1 MTTNYNYT
9 SGLEMDAVLKAMG
22 IDDSPFHTII
32 ARDKKEKVNIWRGLK
47 IYFSGTYYVV
57 IKGKIPLEVANIIYE
72 KYPDNPYG
80 IRIEG
85 GSDDYVPIE
94 HAVDDKF
101 IDETKK
107 AEKESRSFIELDVKY
122 KKAEK
127 KMAVRNDEDKYVKLY
142 HIDSKEG
149 LIILLSEL
157 ADYYARKQGL
167 EETAVKNY
175 NEIMTIVNA
184 EMLKKLNLTITNYE
198 WLKDNK
204 DFMGCLS
211 GSDKDDF
218 TFPLRKELNEF
229 DKTVNPYLNND
240 IELDSIG
247 NYTQKIAINGSIYGS
262 YDNRDY
268 YGYRENCCNMR
279 ICAINEN
286 SYIMYSRRAD
296 GFLYHLIYFFSPN
309 EYLIVNH
316 TFSSVPDDNKN
327 GERLYIDYS
336 VNDHKQ
342 KFELDYNITKNILK
356 DGYGHKEEITPEKL
370 NFILEKLKEATELA
384 KTITINN
391 MKKEEKAK
399 KLVNKKS

>member
-9 SGLEMDAVLKAMG
+9 SGIEMDAVLKAMG
-22 IDDSPFHTII
+22 IDDTSSHTITTKG
-32 ARDKKEKVNIWRGLK
+32 KKEKVSFWKDLK

-85 GSDDYVPIE
+85 GCDDYVPME
-94 HAVDDKF
+94 HAVDDEF
-101 IDETKK
+101 IEETKK
-107 AEKESRSFIELDVKY
+107 AEKECHSFTELDVRY

-127 KMAVRNDEDKYVKLY
+127 KMAARNDEDKYVKLY
-142 HIDSKEG
+142 HVDSKEG

-157 ADYYARKQGL
+157 VDYYARKQGL

-175 NEIMTIVNA
+175 DEIMTMVNA
-184 EMLKKLNLTITNYE
+184 EMLKELNPTITSYE

-218 TFPLRKELNEF
+218 TLPLRKELDEF

-247 NYTQKIAINGSIYGS
+247 NYTKKIAINGSIYGS
-262 YDNRDY
+262 YGSRDY
-268 YGYRENCCNMR
+268 YGYKENCCTMR
-279 ICAINEN
+279 IHLLNEK
-286 SYIMYSRRAD
+286 SHIMYSRRAD
-296 GFLYHLIYFFSPN
+296 GFLYQLIYFFSQN

-327 GERLYIDYS
+327 GECLYIDYS
-336 VNDHKQ
+336 VNDYMQ
-342 KFELDYNITKNILK
+342 KFELDYNITQSILE

-370 NFILEKLKEATELA
+370 NFILEKLREATELA
-384 KTITINN
+384 KTITVNN
-391 MKKEEKAK
+391 MKKEENER
-399 KLVNKKS
+399 KLRIQKS